1 LAHTIRARIEEIKR
15 YSVEAR
21 VNEWEGQVVVSAAIL
36 PDGRIVDIRVL
47 ESSGNRRLD
56 EDAKTMVGHASP
68 LALSQPIGLAK
79 VTVKVPIIFG
89 LRR

>member
-1 LAHTIRARIEEIKR
+1 MVISASILA
-15 YSVEAR
+15 
-21 VNEWEGQVVVSAAIL
+21 
-36 PDGRIVDIRVL
+36 DGHIVDIRVV

-68 LALSQPIGLAK
+68 LTLSQPIGVAK

-89 LRR
+89 LQ